1 MISPEGCASILWKT
15 AEKAADA
22 AQALGITAERLS
34 KLNLIDRVIE
44 EPLGGAHRNYEELMV
59 RVKDILTDQL
69 RTAQDMQQ
77 SDLLTRRFD
86 RIMDYGQFVE
96 K

>member
-1 MISPEGCASILWKT
+1 M
-15 AEKAADA
+15 
-22 AQALGITAERLS
+22 
-34 KLNLIDRVIE
+34 IE
-44 EPLGGAHRNYEELMV
+44 EPLGGAHRSYDELMV

-69 RTAQDMQQ
+69 RTAQDMPQ

-86 RIMDYGQFVE
+86 RIMDYGQFAE

>member
-1 MISPEGCASILWKT
+1 
-15 AEKAADA
+15 
-22 AQALGITAERLS
+22 
-34 KLNLIDRVIE
+34 
-44 EPLGGAHRNYEELMV
+44 MV

-86 RIMDYGQFVE
+86 RIIDYGQFAE